1 FGLLNTPKPAGTMV
15 FATESGPGWASPDDR
30 WQSKLPATTPL
41 PREWAKYK
49 GLYLHDKH
57 VVLSYTVGDTP
68 VLESPWVES
77 AGGTTALTRTLE
89 IGPSRR
95 LHLFLCDVPGKVE
108 GGTTVGDVTFFAGQ
122 QGNRITAVALV
133 PQQKETFLH
142 ITNAGRAELIF
153 APRRET

>member
-1 FGLLNTPKPAGTMV
+1 
-15 FATESGPGWASPDDR
+15 
-30 WQSKLPATTPL
+30 
-41 PREWAKYK
+41 
-49 GLYLHDKH
+49 
-57 VVLSYTVGDTP
+57 
-68 VLESPWVES
+68 
-77 AGGTTALTRTLE
+77 
-89 IGPSRR
+89 GPSRR

-153 APRRET
+153 APRRETLRCKVVLWQGDARDLPRFAALLKASPAPASLGAWTKPGTARWTKPIVTRGQTGRNDAPFVIDTLTVPYDNPH